1 MKRFLLAY
9 ISPIERSSHLIYWF
23 KISKKFTKYKYDILF
38 GVIYIPPENT
48 RFFTPEPFVEIQNES
63 DSLRYN
69 FGHILLLGY
78 LNSRTGKLNEYIETN
93 HFLLNELHLD
103 EFEDV
108 FDDEFSY
115 LEKSNISTQRT
126 VSDENTNNY
135 GYKLIDFV
143 NQTVFTC

>member
-1 MKRFLLAY
+1 MKQPLLAY
-9 ISPIERSSHLIYWF
+9 ISPNESSSQLIYWF
-23 KISKKFTKYKYDILF
+23 KISKKLTKYKCDILC

-48 RFFTPEPFVEIQNES
+48 RYSSPERFVEIQNEL

-69 FGHILLLGY
+69 FGHILLLGD

-103 EFEDV
+103 ELEDV

-115 LEKSNISTQRT
+115 FEKSNISTQRT
-126 VSDENTNNY
+126 VSDENTNN
-135 GYKLIDFV
+135 
-143 NQTVFTC
+143 